1 MNPLYVT
8 GRYLSPS
15 FCWFII
21 CVQQPFQLRIS
32 IANRQTIG
40 KIYLVIIESIWILV
54 KGIHWSL
61 WDGISHEKIHL
72 RRVLH
77 WFLMLISLNQLIEKT
92 QLTENKIFHPRP
104 FSCSFDRFYK
114 PPWGLAIW
122 FLASRN
128 KIFPWGIWIFPM
140 WFRSSIYQSCI
151 VKSTSLISRFQFFD
165 MSCKSLTL
173 KL

>member
-8 GRYLSPS
+8 SRYFFPS

-32 IANRQTIG
+32 ISNRQTIG
-40 KIYLVIIESIWILV
+40 KIYLVIIESIWILI
-54 KGIHWSL
+54 KGVHWSL

-77 WFLMLISLNQLIEKT
+77 WFLMLISLSLKPRLSEKK
-92 QLTENKIFHPRP
+92 NFHPRP
-104 FSCSFDRFYK
+104 FSCSFRWFYK
-114 PPWGLAIW
+114 FSWGLVTR
-122 FLASRN
+122 FLAFEN
-128 KIFPWGIWIFPM
+128 KIFPRGIWIFPM
-140 WFRSSIYQSCI
+140 WFRSSIYQFCI